1 MYRFVWMKNYNEDSN
16 EGCFFKVEVQC
27 PENLHELQNHLHFLP
42 ERMKTEKIERV
53 AANLHDKK
61 ESVIH
66 MKIYKKFKTS
76 IKL

>member
-1 MYRFVWMKNYNEDSN
+1 MKDVFLKLKFSVLKIYMN
-16 EGCFFKVEVQC
+16 FKIM
-27 PENLHELQNHLHFLP
+27 P

-61 ESVIH
+61 ESIIH